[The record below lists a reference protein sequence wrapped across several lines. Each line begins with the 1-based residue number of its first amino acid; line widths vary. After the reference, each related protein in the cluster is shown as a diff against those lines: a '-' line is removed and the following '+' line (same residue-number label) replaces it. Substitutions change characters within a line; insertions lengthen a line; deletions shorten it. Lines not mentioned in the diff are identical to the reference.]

1 MNGPVAALDAGLAL
15 VVSAPSG
22 GGKTVV
28 LTNVMAADPEVV
40 FSVSVTTREPRPGEI
55 EGREYR
61 FVDRPTFRKMI
72 DSGELLEWAEV
83 FDQLYGTPVAAVRD
97 MLDEGQT
104 VLLEIDVQGAQQV
117 HEKMPDA
124 TCILIVPPDHP
135 ELTRR
140 LRGRGSENEA
150 ELAKRLGKAAE
161 EIAAAKQSG
170 VYNHVVVN
178 AALDEAVREIVEIV
192 RSQRE

>member
-1 MNGPVAALDAGLAL
+1 MRGVTENGDWESWLLYILGGVEETALWT
-15 VVSAPSG
+15 SNRIR
-22 GGKTVV
+22 T
-28 LTNVMAADPEVV
+28 
-40 FSVSVTTREPRPGEI
+40 I
-55 EGREYR
+55 
-61 FVDRPTFRKMI
+61 
-72 DSGELLEWAEV
+72 
-83 FDQLYGTPVAAVRD
+83 
-97 MLDEGQT
+97 
-104 VLLEIDVQGAQQV
+104 

-124 TCILIVPPDHP
+124 TCILIVPPDHA

-161 EIAAAKQSG
+161 EIAAAEQSG

-178 AALDEAVREIVEIV
+178 DDLDEAVREIVEIV

>member
-1 MNGPVAALDAGLAL
+1 MSENGKL
-15 VVSAPSG
+15 VVISGPSG
-22 GGKTVV
+22 TGKSVV
-28 LTNVMAADPEVV
+28 TRKVIEQTGAR

-61 FVDRPTFRKMI
+61 FVDRTGFRKMI
-72 DSGELLEWAEV
+72 DSGELLEWADV
-83 FDQLYGTPVAAVRD
+83 FDQLYGTPAAAVRE
-97 MLDEGQT
+97 MLNEGQT
-104 VLLEIDVQGAQQV
+104 ILLEIDVQGAQQV
-117 HEKMPDA
+117 HEKMPEA
-124 TCILIVPPDHP
+124 TCILIVPPDHA
-135 ELTRR
+135 ELARR

-150 ELAKRLGKAAE
+150 ELAKRLGKASE

-178 AALDEAVREIVEIV
+178 DDLDEAVREIVGIV